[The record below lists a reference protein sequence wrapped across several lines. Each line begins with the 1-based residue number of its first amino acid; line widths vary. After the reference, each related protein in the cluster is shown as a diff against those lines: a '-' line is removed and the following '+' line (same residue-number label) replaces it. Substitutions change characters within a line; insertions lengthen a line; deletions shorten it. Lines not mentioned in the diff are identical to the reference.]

1 MLDLH
6 ARTTSA
12 WDALSGPEFLNPDFI
27 VDEGILRINLA
38 GVALR
43 PWVAYYCR
51 GCEATMDEPQTL
63 LESRC
68 ARLIRENEDLRRELE
83 EAHALLRR
91 ASPRDIL
98 ERDDADAAI
107 SESEMV
113 MVVPAPEPEEDVAT
127 VS

>member
-1 MLDLH
+1 MLRSPLC
-6 ARTTSA
+6 
-12 WDALSGPEFLNPDFI
+12 WP
-27 VDEGILRINLA
+27 
-38 GVALR
+38 
-43 PWVAYYCR
+43 
-51 GCEATMDEPQTL
+51 
-63 LESRC
+63 
-68 ARLIRENEDLRRELE
+68 ENEDLRRELE